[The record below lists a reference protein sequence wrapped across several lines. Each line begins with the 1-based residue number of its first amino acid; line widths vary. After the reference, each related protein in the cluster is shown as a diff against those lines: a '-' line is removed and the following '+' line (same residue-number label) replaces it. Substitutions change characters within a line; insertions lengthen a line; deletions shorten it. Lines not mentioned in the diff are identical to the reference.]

1 MVMIYRNYNV
11 SPAQLLE
18 STPFE
23 NGLDN
28 LINFCSKVRTAG
40 GLGNEAIEVYF
51 QAMNNLEDISQAI
64 LIGDVGW
71 NT

>member
-28 LINFCSKVRTAG
+28 LFHFCSKVRPEG
-40 GLGNEAIEVYF
+40 GLGNRAIEVYF
-51 QAMNNLEDISQAI
+51 QAINRL
-64 LIGDVGW
+64 
-71 NT
+71 

>member
-28 LINFCSKVRTAG
+28 LINFCSKVKTAG
-40 GLGNEAIEVYF
+40 GMGN
-51 QAMNNLEDISQAI
+51 
-64 LIGDVGW
+64 
-71 NT
+71 